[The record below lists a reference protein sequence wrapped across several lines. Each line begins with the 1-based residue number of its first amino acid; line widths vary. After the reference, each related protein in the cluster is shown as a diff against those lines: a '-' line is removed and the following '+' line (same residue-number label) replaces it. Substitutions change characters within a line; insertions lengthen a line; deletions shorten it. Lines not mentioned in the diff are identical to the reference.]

1 MPTLKELTLG
11 IGAERVID
19 AVGVDAQ
26 HAHEGPAAKEA
37 QQHKAEFKRELQ
49 EIAPEQHPK
58 DGNWIP
64 GDAPSQA
71 LSWAVEAVAKTGTFA
86 IIGVYPPA
94 ARVFPIGEAMNK
106 NLTVNM
112 GNRNHRKY
120 IPDLVELVRTGAIV
134 PSQILSKVE
143 PLTALSKPIRL
154 SISASLGG

>member
-1 MPTLKELTLG
+1 M
-11 IGAERVID
+11 
-19 AVGVDAQ
+19 DAQ
-26 HAHEGPAAKEA
+26 HAHEGPAAKQA
-37 QQHKAEFKRELQ
+37 QQLEEEFKRELH

-71 LSWAVEAVAKTGTFA
+71 LMWAVESVAKAGTLA

-112 GNRNHRKY
+112 GNCNHRKY

-134 PSQILSKVE
+134 PSQILTKVE
-143 PLTALSKPIRL
+143 PLTGAIEAYKAFDKREPGWLKVELRP
-154 SISASLGG
+154 GQ